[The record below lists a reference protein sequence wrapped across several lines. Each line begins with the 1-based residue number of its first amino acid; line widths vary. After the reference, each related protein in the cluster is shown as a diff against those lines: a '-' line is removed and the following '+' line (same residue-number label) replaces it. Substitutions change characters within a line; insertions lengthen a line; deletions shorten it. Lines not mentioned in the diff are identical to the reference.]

1 MSKKSTNKQTRKVY
15 GWYSAKQHQW
25 TKDYIN
31 FMHNR
36 NTDCHIYLGEYGNE
50 VICTEVSSSNI
61 CNSNFDDMIC
71 LGIMT
76 KWLRNDVKPIQH
88 VQPISNVVNLLNS
101 IET

>member
-1 MSKKSTNKQTRKVY
+1 MGKKSTNKQTRKVY

-25 TKDYIN
+25 QKD
-31 FMHNR
+31 FMLNR
-36 NTDCHIYLGEYGNE
+36 NTDCHIYLDEYGNE

-88 VQPISNVVNLLNS
+88 VHPISNVVNLLNS

>member
-1 MSKKSTNKQTRKVY
+1 MSKTSTNKQTKKVY
-15 GWYSAKQHQW
+15 GWYSAKQHQCQ
-25 TKDYIN
+25 KDYIN

-36 NTDCHIYLGEYGNE
+36 KTDCHIYIDEYGNE

-76 KWLRNDVKPIQH
+76 KWLRNDVKPIQ
-88 VQPISNVVNLLNS
+88 PILNVVNLLDS